1 MNWSEIFGFSMSP
14 WELILRGT
22 LIYWFLFLTFRT
34 ILRRD
39 AGTIGI
45 ADVLLIVLL
54 ADAAQN
60 AMAGEYGSVTE
71 GAVLV
76 LTLVFWNVAIDYCA
90 FRFPALRPLVEAPPL
105 KLIDQGRI
113 LYRNL
118 RREFMSQDELMA
130 KLREHGVDDV
140 QCVKVAL
147 MESDGT
153 VTVVRKDGTPTK
165 GATGKS
171 AIGHH

>member
-1 MNWSEIFGFSMSP
+1 VNWSEIFGFSMSP
-14 WELILRGT
+14 WELVLRGT
-22 LIYWFLFLTFRT
+22 LIYWFLFLTFRI

-39 AGTIGI
+39 AGTIGM

-60 AMAGEYGSVTE
+60 AMSGQYGSVTE

-90 FRFPALRPLVEAPPL
+90 YRFPALRPLVEAPPL

-113 LYRNL
+113 QYRNL
-118 RREFMSQDELMA
+118 RREFMSTDELMA

-140 QCVKVAL
+140 QRVKFAL

-153 VTVVRKDGTPTK
+153 VTVVLKDGTPTK
-165 GATGKS
+165 AAAAKS
-171 AIGHH
+171 LIGHQ

>member
-165 GATGKS
+165 GAAGKS

>member
-22 LIYWFLFLTFRT
+22 LIYWFLFLTFRI

-39 AGTIGI
+39 AGTIGM

-60 AMAGEYGSVTE
+60 AMSGEYGSVSE
-71 GAVLV
+71 GVVLV

-90 FRFPALRPLVEAPPL
+90 FRFPALRPLLEAPPL

-113 LYRNL
+113 QYRNL
-118 RREFMSQDELMA
+118 RREFMSEDELMA
-130 KLREHGVDDV
+130 KVREHGVDDV
-140 QCVKVAL
+140 QLVKFAL

-153 VTVVRKDGTPTK
+153 VTVVLQDGTSTK
-165 GATGKS
+165 TAAGNPV
-171 AIGHH
+171 IGPR

>member
-1 MNWSEIFGFSMSP
+1 MNWSAIFGFSMSP

-22 LIYWFLFLTFRT
+22 FIYWFLFLAFR
-34 ILRRD
+34 ILLRRD
-39 AGTIGI
+39 AGTIGM

-60 AMAGEYGSVTE
+60 AMAGQYGSVTE
-71 GAVLV
+71 GVVLV

-105 KLIDQGRI
+105 KLVDQGRI
-113 LYRNL
+113 QHRNL
-118 RREFMSQDELMA
+118 RREFMSTDELMA

-140 QCVKVAL
+140 RRVKHAL

-153 VTVVRKDGTPTK
+153 VTVVLMDGTPTK
-165 GATGKS
+165 AGAARS
-171 AIGHH
+171 AAGHE

>member
-1 MNWSEIFGFSMSP
+1 M
-14 WELILRGT
+14 
-22 LIYWFLFLTFRT
+22 
-34 ILRRD
+34 
-39 AGTIGI
+39 

-60 AMAGEYGSVTE
+60 AMSGDYGTVSE

-105 KLIDQGRI
+105 KLIDHGRI
-113 LYRNL
+113 QHRNL

-140 QCVKVAL
+140 QRVKFAL

-153 VTVVRKDGTPTK
+153 VTVVLMDGTPTK
-165 GATGKS
+165 AAAAKS
-171 AIGHH
+171 VIGHQ